1 MPGIFWLRRAGLII
15 KRLKIMTQNTE
26 SPRPPK
32 PGAKPGPTK
41 ADKRADALR
50 ENLKKRKAQISAR
63 VDQTEKKQ

>member
-1 MPGIFWLRRAGLII
+1 MII
-15 KRLKIMTQNTE
+15 KNLKIMTQNTE
-26 SPRPPK
+26 SPHRP
-32 PGAKPGPTK
+32 KPGPTK